1 MLDQM
6 AHKHTNTT
14 GKTSHSSALT
24 GEENPRKHG
33 REDPK
38 LSSTPGDKK
47 YDAWPDDWCEP
58 ALELLVDVQRG
69 PQNSSI
75 VLAKLFVRMWFTG
88 EAPLYVLTF
97 AKPIMSP
104 SSGNFSSPCQ
114 VPEEDARKAKKHATL
129 DKMKS
134 GELFLLRI
142 IYDHKVLSCTL
153 HLERHPSWNFRSLQ
167 FLQLNFCSFYVD
179 LQIQVKITDHTS

>member
-75 VLAKLFVRMWFTG
+75 VLAKLFVRMWFHWRG
-88 EAPLYVLTF
+88 PVVR
-97 AKPIMSP
+97 PDI
-104 SSGNFSSPCQ
+104 CQ
-114 VPEEDARKAKKHATL
+114 
-129 DKMKS
+129 
-134 GELFLLRI
+134 
-142 IYDHKVLSCTL
+142 
-153 HLERHPSWNFRSLQ
+153 
-167 FLQLNFCSFYVD
+167 
-179 LQIQVKITDHTS
+179 TDHVTIFREFLKPLPGS